1 MDVCPP
7 LEKALQFF
15 SHQHLWFSPLAA
27 DGLIF
32 GISEFYQDQL
42 SDVLFVDFLVSAG
55 EFLTANSVFCVL
67 ESSKAITEISVPFAA
82 TVVRSNALLSSTP
95 ALVNQQPEASGW
107 IGVIRAQKGC
117 WQKHLLSETQYQR
130 YLDQ

>member
-7 LEKALQFF
+7 FEQALRFF
-15 SHQHLWFSPLAA
+15 SHQHLWFSPLAVDA
-27 DGLIF
+27 LVF

-42 SDVLFVDFLVSAG
+42 SDVLFVDFVVSDKQFIKAI
-55 EFLTANSVFCVL
+55 TVFCVL
-67 ESSKAITEISVPFAA
+67 ESSKAMTEISVPFPA
-82 TVVRSNALLSSTP
+82 TVNKVNRMLNVTP

-107 IGVIRAQKGC
+107 IGVIRPQKGC
-117 WQKHLLSETQYQR
+117 WQKNLLTEAQYQH

>member
-1 MDVCPP
+1 MDVSPP
-7 LEKALQFF
+7 FDQALRFF

-42 SDVLFVDFLVSAG
+42 SDVLFVDFLVSDG
-55 EFLTANSVFCVL
+55 QFLTANGVFCVL

-82 TVVRSNALLSSTP
+82 TVDRSNALLSSNT

-107 IGVIRAQKGC
+107 IGLVRPQMRS
-117 WQKHLLSETQYQR
+117 WQKHLLSEAQYQR